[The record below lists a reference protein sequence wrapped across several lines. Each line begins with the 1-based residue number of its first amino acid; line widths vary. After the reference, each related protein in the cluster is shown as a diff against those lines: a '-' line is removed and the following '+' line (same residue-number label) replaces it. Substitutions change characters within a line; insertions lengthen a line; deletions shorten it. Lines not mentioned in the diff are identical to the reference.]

1 MLQSI
6 GAQLKPEIKDN
17 LAMSY
22 MILQKHHCVLSYTK
36 TTIDAIKHTFFFSF
50 LQPTP
55 FRQQGIPGVTNKLEL
70 SSSSPL
76 APPLDPDICVATSP
90 TYVQIFRHRDLNPGR
105 SGESRV
111 S

>member
-36 TTIDAIKHTFFFSF
+36 TTIDAIKHTFFFF
-50 LQPTP
+50 VFAADPFPPTGDSGCDKQAGT
-55 FRQQGIPGVTNKLEL
+55 FVVQ
-70 SSSSPL
+70 SSCAAAGPRHL
-76 APPLDPDICVATSP
+76 RRNVPDICSNIP
-90 TYVQIFRHRDLNPGR
+90 PPGLEPG
-105 SGESRV
+105 SLG
-111 S
+111 